1 MKKTWAETFE
11 AAAPWVEFL
20 QRDSL
25 FDAPYSG
32 SVDGIMVVTDAR
44 VANNFAVKQTDEFSE
59 WLEITNGDEAAF
71 PDTFEWDYNLHSR
84 LRKKYNNYFGFAS
97 KNFNGADEKFFQ
109 ASNQV
114 CSQVIE
120 LMPRDIQII
129 FECYANDYFPPLW
142 KRILD
147 VYLHDGFPCGWNG
160 HYPEGRLVVFSN
172 F

>member
-11 AAAPWVEFL
+11 AATPWVEFL
-20 QRDSL
+20 QRDNL
-25 FDAPYSG
+25 FDVPYSG
-32 SVDGIMVVTDAR
+32 NTGGVMVVTDANI
-44 VANNFAVKQTDEFSE
+44 ANNFAGAQTDEFDYWPDVSE
-59 WLEITNGDEAAF
+59 SEHDFLE
-71 PDTFEWDYNLHSR
+71 TFEWDYNLHSR
-84 LRKKYNNYFGFAS
+84 LRKKYNDYFGLES

-109 ASNQV
+109 ASGQV

-120 LMPRDIQII
+120 LMFRDIKII
-129 FECYANDYFPPLW
+129 FNCYANDYFPPLW